1 MLTFGNGSLII
12 LRNPNYSIATA
23 VTTTSGNIS
32 RSNIVIKRKYLLPLH
47 LYLFV
52 SYIGTTSGITHVLIH
67 IQIPVLWL

>member
-12 LRNPNYSIATA
+12 LRNPNYIATA

-32 RSNIVIKRKYLLPLH
+32 RNNIVIKRKYLLPLH

-52 SYIGTTSGITHVLIH
+52 SNIGTTSGITHVLIH